1 MSCWLLRINA
11 LHAKRETHEKYLRY
25 AGHAALLVSLRENL
39 DILITEPTASYLA
52 RKHWLTFSLAT
63 TWCAFPLP
71 PPAYTLHKC
80 SFLLF
85 LFCSA
90 ANKHL
95 WQTYSAQQCFA
106 AAGNG
111 CVLSVH
117 LGGGYK
123 RCSCHRYEHSKW
135 TSSTGVDWKL
145 KAPRNK
151 RSNMCVC
158 PAMRLSENETL
169 VISYGSSISF

>member
-25 AGHAALLVSLRENL
+25 AGHAALLVSVRENL

-117 LGGGYK
+117 LGGVTSGAVVIVTNIQNEPAVQAWIESSK
-123 RCSCHRYEHSKW
+123 RHA
-135 TSSTGVDWKL
+135 TN
-145 KAPRNK
+145 A
-151 RSNMCVC
+151 
-158 PAMRLSENETL
+158 
-169 VISYGSSISF
+169 VICAYVLQCD